1 MMTIKHVDDW
11 SSNRI
16 QTVVSWHLKF
26 WLAPRFRSD
35 LSFLYLLLL
44 RYGRYL
50 KIEYSFVHPEIF
62 VLESCPVDVENNSL
76 AFRQQTVTEVASL
89 NRIEQVLTVRCGYRL
104 QHIVKVMEWDILCDY
119 FHIIGPFYLAKV
131 VKRLADDF
139 LECQHYF
146 LRDGWVNDHYVF
158 CSTIQYNQID

>member
-1 MMTIKHVDDW
+1 MMTIKHVNDW

-62 VLESCPVDVENNSL
+62 VLEFCTVDVENNSL

-89 NRIEQVLTVRCGYRL
+89 NRIEQVLTVRRGYRL
-104 QHIVKVMEWDILCDY
+104 QHIVKVME
-119 FHIIGPFYLAKV
+119 
-131 VKRLADDF
+131 
-139 LECQHYF
+139 
-146 LRDGWVNDHYVF
+146 
-158 CSTIQYNQID
+158 